1 MSYCINPDCPYPQD
15 PANADRPLCYQCGSQ
30 LLLLDRYRVVRLLSD
45 NSGFANIY
53 EVRDGRVLK
62 ILKTLKRQHNNNQ
75 KAVELFVQEATV
87 LSQLDH
93 LGIPKIDPQGYFQYF
108 PPEGTEP
115 VHCFIMEKIDGPN
128 LKEWMLQ
135 QGNLLINERQA
146 LEWLE
151 QITRILHLV
160 HRKNYFHR
168 DIKLQNIMLRSTGQL
183 VLIDFGTA
191 REMTYTYLARMG
203 HSGNVTKVSSA
214 GYTPPE
220 QQQGRAVPQSDFYAL
235 GRTFIYLLTGKQLE
249 DKDIYDPYTN
259 EFYWRRFAPDIS
271 TEFADFIDRLM
282 AYRAIDR
289 PKDTAEILETVA
301 RLQQSSTRNNAATQ
315 LERIPATQIQLTPDS
330 PTLPQEEQTPPPQPS
345 KWLLSLLVTGLVVVG
360 GYGSWQGYQYTLPFW
375 TGEAKVAARKNI
387 AIAQTLT
394 GHTSFVNDLAI
405 SPDSRLLI
413 SASADKTIKVWELA
427 TGELLQTLTGATSF
441 INALAITFDGNF
453 LIGASADKTIRIWN
467 LETGELTNTLRGH
480 TSFVDEIVMSPDGQF
495 LVSTGAD
502 KTIRI
507 WKLETGEMLH
517 VLQGHSGFVNT
528 LAISSDGETLVSG
541 SADASLQVWNL
552 KTGKNL
558 HSLIG
563 HSSFVNAIAISP
575 NGKTLASGGADTTI
589 KIWDLQTGEEMQTLR
604 GHTGFINDLA
614 ISPDGEILVSAS
626 ADTSIRV
633 WQLKTG
639 EEIYV
644 FQHENYAN
652 SVEISQDGT
661 TLTSSS
667 ADKTIKFWNLVTGTE
682 LYTLT
687 GYQYH
692 INYFAISP
700 DGHFVATGSGDNAI
714 AIWKI

>member
-1 MSYCINPDCPYPQD
+1 MSYCINPDCPYPED
-15 PANADRPLCYQCGSQ
+15 LANTDSPLCCQCGSP
-30 LLLLDRYRVVRLLSD
+30 LLLLDRYRVVDLLSE

-53 EVRDGRVLK
+53 EIRDGQTIK
-62 ILKTLKRQHNNNQ
+62 ILKALKQQHNSNT
-75 KAVELFVQEATV
+75 KAIELFVQEATV

-93 LGIPKIDPQGYFQYF
+93 TGIPKIDSQGYFQYF
-108 PPEGTEP
+108 PRNRSQP

-146 LEWLE
+146 LDWLK
-151 QITRILHLV
+151 QIAEILHLV

-168 DIKLQNIMLRSTGQL
+168 DIKLQNIMLRSTGKL

-203 HSGNVTKVSSA
+203 NSGNVTKVSSA

-220 QQQGRAVPQSDFYAL
+220 QQQGHAVPQSDFYAL

-271 TEFADFIDRLM
+271 PEFANFIDKLM

-289 PKDTAEILETVA
+289 PTDTREILETID
-301 RLQQSSTRNNAATQ
+301 RLLKFTSGNLSRTQ
-315 LERIPATQIQLTPDS
+315 LERLPLTQIQLSPDS
-330 PTLPQEEQTPPPQPS
+330 PTVPQEIKLQSP
-345 KWLLSLLVTGLVVVG
+345 KWLLSLIIVTLLVFAG
-360 GYGSWQGYQYTLPFW
+360 GYSSWQGYQYTLPFL
-375 TGEAKVAARKNI
+375 TREAKIGKGKNI
-387 AIAQTLT
+387 AIAKTLT
-394 GHTSFVNDLAI
+394 GHTSFINDLAI

-413 SASADKTIKVWELA
+413 SASADKTIKVWELE
-427 TGELLQTLTGATSF
+427 TGKLLKTLAGNTSF
-441 INALAITFDGNF
+441 VNAVAMTLDGNF
-453 LIGASADKTIRIWN
+453 LIAASADKTIKIWD
-467 LETGELTNTLRGH
+467 LETGEIAKTLSGH
-480 TSFVDEIVMSPDGQF
+480 TSFVDAIALSPDGQI

-507 WKLETGEMLH
+507 WNLDTGEMLH
-517 VLQGHSGFVNT
+517 VLRGHSGFVNT
-528 LAISSDGETLVSG
+528 LAISSGGNTLVSG
-541 SADASLQVWNL
+541 SADATLKVWDL
-552 KTGKNL
+552 KTGEEL
-558 HSLIG
+558 RSFLG
-563 HSSFVNAIAISP
+563 HSSFINAIAISP
-575 NGKTLASGGADTTI
+575 NGTTVASGGADRTI
-589 KIWDLQTGEEMQTLR
+589 KIWDLQTGEELRTLS

-639 EEIYV
+639 EEKYV
-644 FQHENYAN
+644 LNNHTNYVN

-667 ADKTIKFWNLVTGTE
+667 ADRTIKFWNLIAGTE
-682 LYTLT
+682 LLTLT
-687 GYQYH
+687 GYQHH

-700 DGHFVATGSGDNAI
+700 DGRFVATGSGDKAI
-714 AIWKI
+714 VIWKI